1 MLSYQIIGSN
11 LRAARIR
18 QKQTQKEVAIKINT
32 TVGYYGRVE
41 RGVAKPNLERL
52 VELCEVL
59 EVPIEAILHGAVS
72 TVYPRLNVPPTDEQ
86 FISKMS
92 KICEYASKETKAM
105 ILRVCREITTRTP
118 SDT

>member
-1 MLSYQIIGSN
+1 MLYYQIIGSN

-18 QKQTQKEVAIKINT
+18 QKQTQKEVAMKINT

-41 RGVAKPNLERL
+41 RGTAKPNLERL
-52 VELCEVL
+52 IELCEVL

-72 TVYPRLNVPPTDEQ
+72 TGYPKMNDPPSDEQ
-86 FISKMS
+86 FVSNII

-105 ILRVCREITTRTP
+105 ILRVCREITTRSP